1 MSTCYRYESLMDE
14 TLTGTYSGLT
24 VELRHTLFKE
34 NMLLATPN
42 FSLLRQGG
50 LT

>member
-1 MSTCYRYESLMDE
+1 MSTCYCYESLMNE
-14 TLTGTYSGLT
+14 ALTDTYLGRT

-34 NMLLATPN
+34 NMLLATPD
-42 FSLLRQGG
+42 FPLLRQGG